1 VGGPAGS
8 TFAAGA
14 VRTGLEEDR
23 RNLVGMAEASRRNS
37 RCREGTVAA
46 GRPGCKAQR
55 RDGSVEAVVGIG
67 EVHPDSAEVSQ
78 QLVVVQANR
87 ASKDASRT
95 YSAC

>member
-67 EVHPDSAEVSQ
+67 EVHPDCI
-78 QLVVVQANR
+78 
-87 ASKDASRT
+87 
-95 YSAC
+95 ACWGPWRKSVGEAGKVE

>member
-1 VGGPAGS
+1 VGGPAGN

-37 RCREGTVAA
+37 RCQEGTVAA

-55 RDGSVEAVVGIG
+55 RDGLVEAAVGIG
-67 EVHPDSAEVSQ
+67 EAHPDCI
-78 QLVVVQANR
+78 
-87 ASKDASRT
+87 
-95 YSAC
+95 ACWGPWRKSMGEAGE